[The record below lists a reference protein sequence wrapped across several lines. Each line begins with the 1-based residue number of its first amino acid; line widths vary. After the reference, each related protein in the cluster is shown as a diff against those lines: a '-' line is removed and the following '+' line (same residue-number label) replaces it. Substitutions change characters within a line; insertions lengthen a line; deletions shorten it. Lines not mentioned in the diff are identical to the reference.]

1 MDKKDK
7 VISFHQ
13 GPKFS
18 DEIYDLMQVGTEI
31 TLYHAFR
38 TRQHKNFIQDFDLL
52 PKKEQELLLACDCQA
67 IARFAEL
74 VIKQLSES
82 NQLEYYYE
90 QNKDLFWSLTKNLPK
105 PRNNQ

>member
-13 GPKFS
+13 DPKFS

-38 TRQHKNFIQDFDLL
+38 TRQHKKFIQDFDLL
-52 PKKEQELLLACDCQA
+52 PKKEQTLLLACDRQTV
-67 IARFAEL
+67 ARFAEL
-74 VIKQLSES
+74 IIKQLSNS

-90 QNKDLFWSLTKNLPK
+90 QNKDLFWSLAKSLTKPK
-105 PRNNQ
+105 N